1 MKELAADG
9 IAVACRVGYFSSRA
23 SPTTGGWPA
32 RSPMPSWPRRI
43 GRMPCS
49 MPTARTRNSATD
61 SSPGGSRHRGESM
74 AERTAWRI
82 CRDNAWWSVFGKKRG
97 RNGRRPG
104 PPVHDDLVQRDFTA
118 EEPHRLWLTGITEH
132 HTREGKL
139 YLCAI
144 KDVHSGRI
152 VGYSIDSRMKVPT
165 GRGSVAQRAGPSW

>member
-1 MKELAADG
+1 
-9 IAVACRVGYFSSRA
+9 
-23 SPTTGGWPA
+23 
-32 RSPMPSWPRRI
+32 
-43 GRMPCS
+43 
-49 MPTARTRNSATD
+49 
-61 SSPGGSRHRGESM
+61 M